1 MRKGQLLVA
10 LQFLLLAALALAPG
24 STSVG
29 IVQKT
34 IGVFIFFA
42 GLIGLLRAA
51 RDLGS
56 ALTPLP
62 ESKDGAPFI
71 TNGLYKFVRHPIYSF
86 LLLMST
92 GVLFFKNSP
101 EALIAILGLFVLL
114 NIKYRYED
122 KILAAKWPEAG
133 KYQERVP
140 ALIPKIR
147 KGN

>member
-51 RDLGS
+51 RNLGS

-62 ESKDGAPFI
+62 ESKEGAPFV
-71 TNGLYKFVRHPIYSF
+71 TTGLYKYMRHPIYSF
-86 LLLMST
+86 LLLLST
-92 GVLFFKNSP
+92 GVVLYKNSQ
-101 EALIAILGLFVLL
+101 EAWTVLFGLFVLL

>member
-1 MRKGQLLVA
+1 MRKGPLLVA

-29 IVQKT
+29 IIQKAF
-34 IGVFIFFA
+34 GVFIFLA

-62 ESKDGAPFI
+62 ESKDGASFI
-71 TNGLYKFVRHPIYSF
+71 TSGLYKFVRHPIYSF
-86 LLLMST
+86 LLLIST
-92 GVLFFKNSP
+92 GVLLFKNSP
-101 EALIAILGLFVLL
+101 EALIAILGLVVLL

-122 KILAAKWPEAG
+122 KILVAKWPEAEN
-133 KYQERVP
+133 YQATVP
-140 ALIPKIR
+140 ALIPRVR
-147 KGN
+147 KRN